1 MGHFVLS
8 AISHYL
14 PHSVVHSFSELNFR
28 LISLRDGEAHCFSK
42 QLQNLPSVRTFIL
55 WLANNLFLPLPSN
68 EFSFT
73 LVLLCVVCFNAPSSN
88 SHQWSIIENSIKRF
102 KSENGK
108 LKGTVTTYFCRWLM
122 MSSSVCCVPL
132 NGHFPITSITVTFQ
146 WHVPFSTL
154 LRVAVTQDRVS
165 DAQWHLFSRPRGPQS
180 VTRFTWVWLSTLR
193 RRAQSHCLVVYCFQ
207 TNWMT

>member
-1 MGHFVLS
+1 MFAALTFQEFGKDSPSLALLHFTVTFEAFKRDSFFLDLSSQRELRDYFFSILLMGHFVLS

-42 QLQNLPSVRTFIL
+42 RLQNLPSVRTFIL

-88 SHQWSIIENSIKRF
+88 SHQWSKYNRKF
-102 KSENGK
+102 
-108 LKGTVTTYFCRWLM
+108 
-122 MSSSVCCVPL
+122 
-132 NGHFPITSITVTFQ
+132 H
-146 WHVPFSTL
+146 
-154 LRVAVTQDRVS
+154 
-165 DAQWHLFSRPRGPQS
+165 
-180 VTRFTWVWLSTLR
+180 
-193 RRAQSHCLVVYCFQ
+193 Q
-207 TNWMT
+207 TI